1 MALQVSLTIPPNH
14 IMLVPTIPEDA
25 TEEQAAAIQQEINQA
40 TAHNMGDVYPQS
52 YARIMYV
59 RAMSQESFIFVN
71 WYADQAA
78 RERGEQAVKIYE
90 YQTDTTNLPGDVYPA
105 AYAYLK
111 TLPEFSGATDC

>member
-1 MALQVSLTIPPNH
+1 MALQVSLTIPPDRAPESPDE
-14 IMLVPTIPEDA
+14 VAIPES
-25 TEEQAAAIQQEINQA
+25 
-40 TAHNMGDVYPQS
+40 VYPEA

-90 YQTDTTNLPGDVYPA
+90 YQTDTTNLSGDVYPA